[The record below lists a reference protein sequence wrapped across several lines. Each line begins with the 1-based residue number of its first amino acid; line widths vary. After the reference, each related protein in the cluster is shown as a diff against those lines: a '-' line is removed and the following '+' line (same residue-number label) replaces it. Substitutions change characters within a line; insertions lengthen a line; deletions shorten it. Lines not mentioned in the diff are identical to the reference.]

1 MTKVTTVLTFL
12 LTFFT
17 LNPAYAASDQL
28 QLKPVDIDL
37 SDKASLQRG
46 ARTFMNYCL
55 TCHSASYMRYN
66 RMGKDLGL
74 TDEQVKASLMFAS
87 EKVGETMTIAMRPD
101 DAKKWFGSIPPDLS
115 VISRARGADWL
126 YSYFQTFYL
135 DNKKVMGT
143 NNSTFKNVGMPHV
156 LWQDQGY
163 LQKGTNGDLTRL
175 SEGDLPKG
183 DYDEMIRDLVNFLAY
198 IGEPSKIQ
206 RLALGKWV
214 LIYLALFFFVAY
226 PLKKVIWEDISK

>member
-17 LNPAYAASDQL
+17 INPAYTASAQL
-28 QLKPVDIDL
+28 QLKPVDINL

-163 LQKGTNGDLTRL
+163 LQKDTNGDLTRL
-175 SEGDLPKG
+175 SEGDLPENE
-183 DYDEMIRDLVNFLAY
+183 YDEMARDLVNFLAY

>member
-1 MTKVTTVLTFL
+1 MTKVTTTLTFL
-12 LTFFT
+12 LAFFT
-17 LNPAYAASDQL
+17 LNPAYAASAQL
-28 QLKPVDIDL
+28 QLKSVDIDL

-66 RMGKDLGL
+66 RMGSDLGL
-74 TDEQVKASLMFAS
+74 TDEQVKDSLMFAS

-126 YSYFQTFYL
+126 YSYFQTFYI

-143 NNSTFKNVGMPHV
+143 NNSTLKNVAMPHV

-175 SEGDLPKG
+175 SEGDLTK
-183 DYDEMIRDLVNFLAY
+183 DEYDEMARDLVNFLAY

-226 PLKKVIWEDISK
+226 PLKKVIWEDVTK

>member
-1 MTKVTTVLTFL
+1 MTKVTTTLTFL
-12 LTFFT
+12 LAFFT
-17 LNPAYAASDQL
+17 LNPAYAASAQL
-28 QLKPVDIDL
+28 QLKSVDIDL

-66 RMGKDLGL
+66 RMGRDLGL
-74 TDEQVKASLMFAS
+74 TDEQVKDSLMFAS

-115 VISRARGADWL
+115 VISRARGAEWL
-126 YSYFQTFYL
+126 YSYFQTFYI

-143 NNSTFKNVGMPHV
+143 NNSTLKNVGMPHV

-175 SEGDLPKG
+175 SEGDLTK
-183 DYDEMIRDLVNFLAY
+183 DEYDEMARDLVNFLAY

-214 LIYLALFFFVAY
+214 LIYLTLFFFVAY
-226 PLKKVIWEDISK
+226 PLKKIIWKDITK

>member
-1 MTKVTTVLTFL
+1 MTKVTTTLTFL
-12 LTFFT
+12 LAFFT
-17 LNPAYAASDQL
+17 LNPAYAASAQL
-28 QLKPVDIDL
+28 QLKSVDIDL

-66 RMGKDLGL
+66 RMGSDLGL
-74 TDEQVKASLMFAS
+74 TDEQVKDSLMFAS

-115 VISRARGADWL
+115 VISRARGAEWL
-126 YSYFQTFYL
+126 YSYFQTFYI

-143 NNSTFKNVGMPHV
+143 NNSTLKNVAMPHV

-175 SEGDLPKG
+175 SDGELTKDE
-183 DYDEMIRDLVNFLAY
+183 YDEMARDLVNFLAY

-226 PLKKVIWEDISK
+226 PLKKVIWEDVTK

>member
-17 LNPAYAASDQL
+17 LNPAYAASPQL

-74 TDEQVKASLMFAS
+74 TDEQVKTSLMFAS
-87 EKVGETMTIAMRPD
+87 EKVGETMTIAMRPE

-226 PLKKVIWEDISK
+226 PLKKVIWEDITK

>member
-1 MTKVTTVLTFL
+1 MTKVTTAITFL
-12 LTFFT
+12 LVFFT
-17 LNPAYAASDQL
+17 LNPAYAASGQL

-37 SDKASLQRG
+37 ADKASLQRG
-46 ARTFMNYCL
+46 AKTFMNYCL

-74 TDEQVKASLMFAS
+74 TDEQVKDSLMFAS

-126 YSYFQTFYL
+126 YSYFQTFYV

-143 NNSTFKNVGMPHV
+143 NNSTLRNVGMPHV

-163 LQKGTNGDLTRL
+163 LQKSTNGNLTRL
-175 SEGDLPKG
+175 SEGELTKDE
-183 DYDEMIRDLVNFLAY
+183 YDEMTRDLVNFLAY

-226 PLKKVIWEDISK
+226 PLKKIIWEDITK

>member
-17 LNPAYAASDQL
+17 LTPAYAASAQL

-175 SEGDLPKG
+175 SEGDLSK
-183 DYDEMIRDLVNFLAY
+183 DEYDEMARDLVNFLAY

>member
-17 LNPAYAASDQL
+17 LNPAYAASAQL

-115 VISRARGADWL
+115 VISRARGVDWL

-163 LQKGTNGDLTRL
+163 LQKDTNGDLTRL
-175 SEGDLPKG
+175 SEGELSENE
-183 DYDEMIRDLVNFLAY
+183 YDEMARDLVNFLAY

-226 PLKKVIWEDISK
+226 PLKKVIWEDITK

>member
-1 MTKVTTVLTFL
+1 
-12 LTFFT
+12 
-17 LNPAYAASDQL
+17 L

-74 TDEQVKASLMFAS
+74 TDEQVKDSLMFAS

-126 YSYFQTFYL
+126 YSYFQTFYV
-135 DNKKVMGT
+135 DDKKVMGT
-143 NNSTFKNVGMPHV
+143 NNLTLKNVGMPHV

-163 LQKGTNGDLTRL
+163 LQKGTNGQLTHL
-175 SEGDLPKG
+175 SEGELTKDE
-183 DYDEMIRDLVNFLAY
+183 YDEMARDLVNFLAY

-214 LIYLALFFFVAY
+214 LIYLTLFFFVAY
-226 PLKKVIWEDISK
+226 PLKKIIWKDITK

>member
-1 MTKVTTVLTFL
+1 MTKVTTTLTFL
-12 LTFFT
+12 LAFFT
-17 LNPAYAASDQL
+17 LNPAYAASAQL
-28 QLKPVDIDL
+28 QLKSVDIDL

-66 RMGKDLGL
+66 RMGRDLGL
-74 TDEQVKASLMFAS
+74 TDEQVKDSLMFAS

-115 VISRARGADWL
+115 VISRARGAEWL
-126 YSYFQTFYL
+126 YSYFQTFYI

-143 NNSTFKNVGMPHV
+143 NNSTLKNVGMPHV

-175 SEGDLPKG
+175 SEGDLTK
-183 DYDEMIRDLVNFLAY
+183 DEYDEMARDLVNFLAY

-226 PLKKVIWEDISK
+226 PLKKVIWEDVTK

>member
-1 MTKVTTVLTFL
+1 MTKVTTALTFL
-12 LTFFT
+12 LAIFT
-17 LNPAYAASDQL
+17 LNPAYAASGQL
-28 QLKPVDIDL
+28 QLRPVDIDL

-74 TDEQVKASLMFAS
+74 TDEQVKDSLMFAS

-101 DAKKWFGSIPPDLS
+101 DAKKWFGSTPPDLS

-126 YSYFQTFYL
+126 YSYFQTFYV

-143 NNSTFKNVGMPHV
+143 NNSTLRNVGMPHV

-163 LQKGTNGDLTRL
+163 LQKSTNGNLTRL
-175 SEGDLPKG
+175 SEGELTKDE
-183 DYDEMIRDLVNFLAY
+183 YDEMTRDLVNFLAY

-226 PLKKVIWEDISK
+226 PLKKIIWEDITK